1 MAEVINNEL
10 LSIINDGEGVTTEF
24 KKAQNKLLNNLY
36 LDISLKGIKLFPYD
50 LDISVDVTNW
60 NKHKI

>member
-24 KKAQNKLLNNLY
+24 KKAQNKLPNN
-36 LDISLKGIKLFPYD
+36 
-50 LDISVDVTNW
+50 
-60 NKHKI
+60 